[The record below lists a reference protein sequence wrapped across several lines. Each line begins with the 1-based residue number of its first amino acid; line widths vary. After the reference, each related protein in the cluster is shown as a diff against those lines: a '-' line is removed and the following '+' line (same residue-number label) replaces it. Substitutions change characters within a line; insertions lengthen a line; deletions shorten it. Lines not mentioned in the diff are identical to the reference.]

1 MDAGV
6 SSVNVV
12 FMMSKVVP
20 VLPVLSTEL
29 LPDS

>member
-6 SSVNVV
+6 TGVNVD
-12 FMMSKVVP
+12 FMMSKVFP